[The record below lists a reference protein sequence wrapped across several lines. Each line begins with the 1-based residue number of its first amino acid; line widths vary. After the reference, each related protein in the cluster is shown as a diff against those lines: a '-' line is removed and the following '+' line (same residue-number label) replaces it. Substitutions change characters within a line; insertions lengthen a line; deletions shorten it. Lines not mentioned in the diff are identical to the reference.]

1 MSLVFLKT
9 TDSRHKRFQ
18 CEWMN
23 SLHSWFFKVMCKW
36 ALQYHNL
43 NLLEKHHY
51 FKIVLNG
58 IDDSG
63 L

>member
-1 MSLVFLKT
+1 MY
-9 TDSRHKRFQ
+9 
-18 CEWMN
+18 
-23 SLHSWFFKVMCKW
+23 SLHSRFLKIVCKW

-43 NLLEKHHY
+43 NLLEKYHY
-51 FKIVLNG
+51 FKMVWNG